1 MAARR
6 VALLSLV
13 VGALAA
19 VGGAVAATGA
29 PGTIT
34 TVAGTGVAG
43 QTGDGGP
50 ASAAEIDH
58 PRGIAF
64 APGGGY
70 VFADAFANT
79 VRRVWPDGHI
89 STIAGTGTAGFSGDG
104 GPAAAAELDLPHGVA
119 FTTGSTLLVADAL
132 NNRIR
137 AIDPDGTITTV
148 AGTGVPGFAGDGG
161 PAASAQIDAP
171 RGIASLPGGGF
182 LIPDSGNQRIRAVAA
197 DGTITTVAGDGTRG
211 FAGDGGPATQAELS
225 LPFAVAPTADGGLL
239 IADTGNDRIR
249 RVAPDGTI
257 TTVAGDGI
265 RGYGGDG
272 GPATQA
278 ALNGPHN
285 LAVLPDGGFLIAD
298 EGNNRVRRVWPNG
311 TITTVVGTGE
321 GGFSGDGGPPAAA
334 ELNQPKAIAVLRDYQ
349 GFLLA
354 DAANSRVRL
363 VAVDLRRILLLRPKT
378 RTLRARRGHAVALV
392 LTVDDAV
399 TLRLR
404 VRNGTRTVL
413 AFASKARA
421 GANTIHFGAGLKRG
435 TYRVTVAT
443 SSLRDRPTTATLTL
457 VVDPAG
463 KR

>member
-1 MAARR
+1 VAARR

-19 VGGAVAATGA
+19 VGGAVAATGT

-34 TVAGTGVAG
+34 TVAGTGLTG

-50 ASAAEIDH
+50 ASAAEISH

-89 STIAGTGTAGFSGDG
+89 STIAGTGTAGFSGDD

-119 FTTGSTLLVADAL
+119 FTTGTTLLVADAL

-137 AIDPDGTITTV
+137 AIDAGGTITTV

-171 RGIASLPGGGF
+171 RGIASLPRGGF
-182 LIPDSGNQRIRAVAA
+182 LIPDSGNQRIRVVAA

-278 ALNGPHN
+278 ALNSPHN

-321 GGFSGDGGPPAAA
+321 SGFSGDGGPPAAA
-334 ELNQPKAIAVLRDYQ
+334 ELNQPKAIAVLPDYQ

-378 RTLRARRGHAVALV
+378 RTLRARLGRAAALV

-421 GANTIHFGAGLKRG
+421 GANTIRFGAGLKAG
-435 TYRVTVAT
+435 TYRVTVTA
-443 SSLRDRPTTATLTL
+443 SSLRDRPATTTLIL

>member
-19 VGGAVAATGA
+19 AGGVVAATGT

-34 TVAGTGVAG
+34 TVAGTGLTG

-58 PRGIAF
+58 PRGIAV

-119 FTTGSTLLVADAL
+119 FTTGATLLVADAL

-137 AIDPDGTITTV
+137 AIDAGGTITTV

-171 RGIASLPGGGF
+171 RGVASLPGGGF

-197 DGTITTVAGDGTRG
+197 DGTISTVAGDGTRG
-211 FAGDGGPATQAELS
+211 FAGDGGPATRPSSAFRS
-225 LPFAVAPTADGGLL
+225 RSRRPPTAG
-239 IADTGNDRIR
+239 
-249 RVAPDGTI
+249 
-257 TTVAGDGI
+257 
-265 RGYGGDG
+265 
-272 GPATQA
+272 
-278 ALNGPHN
+278 
-285 LAVLPDGGFLIAD
+285 
-298 EGNNRVRRVWPNG
+298 
-311 TITTVVGTGE
+311 
-321 GGFSGDGGPPAAA
+321 S
-334 ELNQPKAIAVLRDYQ
+334 
-349 GFLLA
+349 
-354 DAANSRVRL
+354 
-363 VAVDLRRILLLRPKT
+363 
-378 RTLRARRGHAVALV
+378 
-392 LTVDDAV
+392 
-399 TLRLR
+399 
-404 VRNGTRTVL
+404 
-413 AFASKARA
+413 
-421 GANTIHFGAGLKRG
+421 
-435 TYRVTVAT
+435 
-443 SSLRDRPTTATLTL
+443 
-457 VVDPAG
+457 
-463 KR
+463 

>member
-19 VGGAVAATGA
+19 VGGAVAATGT

-34 TVAGTGVAG
+34 TVAGTGVTG

-89 STIAGTGTAGFSGDG
+89 STIAGTGDGRLLRRRRPGGGSGARPSARGRVHDRRDAPRRRRAQQPHPGDRPGRHDHDCRGNRRSGVRGRRRPGGERADRRAARRRLASGRRLPDPGQRQPADPRRRGGRDDHDG
-104 GPAAAAELDLPHGVA
+104 
-119 FTTGSTLLVADAL
+119 
-132 NNRIR
+132 RR
-137 AIDPDGTITTV
+137 RRR
-148 AGTGVPGFAGDGG
+148 
-161 PAASAQIDAP
+161 PAAS
-171 RGIASLPGGGF
+171 
-182 LIPDSGNQRIRAVAA
+182 RATAVRRRRPSSA
-197 DGTITTVAGDGTRG
+197 
-211 FAGDGGPATQAELS
+211 F
-225 LPFAVAPTADGGLL
+225 PFAVAPTADGGLL

-278 ALNGPHN
+278 ALNSPHN

-334 ELNQPKAIAVLRDYQ
+334 ELNQPKAIAVLPDYQ

-378 RTLRARRGHAVALV
+378 RTLRARRGHAAALV

-413 AFASKARA
+413 RLREQGARRCEHDPLRCRAQARHVPRHRRPRRAS
-421 GANTIHFGAGLKRG
+421 
-435 TYRVTVAT
+435 AT
-443 SSLRDRPTTATLTL
+443 GRR
-457 VVDPAG
+457 
-463 KR
+463 RRR